1 MIYGKDEQ
9 MTQQTTT
16 DKTSKPKTKK
26 RSKGERLH
34 IRRMKQAQR
43 KEATYTTPQSNPAK
57 PAKSA

>member
-1 MIYGKDEQ
+1 

-16 DKTSKPKTKK
+16 TDKTNKPKTKR

-43 KEATYTTPQSNPAK
+43 KEATYTTPQVSPAK
-57 PAKSA
+57 PVKSA